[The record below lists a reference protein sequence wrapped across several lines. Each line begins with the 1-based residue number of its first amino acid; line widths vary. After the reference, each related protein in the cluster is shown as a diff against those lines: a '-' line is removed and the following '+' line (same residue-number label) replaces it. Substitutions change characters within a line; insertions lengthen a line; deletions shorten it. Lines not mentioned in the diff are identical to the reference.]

1 MHHLKTLGKDFAKFQ
16 QVVVRVMTSHLLND
30 LGHVF
35 AKSIYIAR
43 NLRFQML
50 GTRIFR
56 SRICSIATMQV
67 EHRAGTAYPPAVVHH
82 LETLGKDFAK
92 FQQVVVR
99 VMTSISLN
107 DLGHVFAKSIYIAMN
122 LHFQLLGTRIFR
134 SGTCSRIHSPVTTAS
149 DAQVQI
155 TNPPIAYNDHPL
167 FPTSEYLTPKH
178 TANSQT

>member
-1 MHHLKTLGKDFAKFQ
+1 
-16 QVVVRVMTSHLLND
+16 
-30 LGHVF
+30 
-35 AKSIYIAR
+35 
-43 NLRFQML
+43 
-50 GTRIFR
+50 
-56 SRICSIATMQV
+56 MQV

-134 SGTCSRIHSPVTTAS
+134 SGTCSRIHSPDTAPG
-149 DAQVQI
+149 AQVQI
-155 TNPPIAYNDHPL
+155 TNPPTAYNGTL
-167 FPTSEYLTPKH
+167 FPTPEYLTPKH
-178 TANSQT
+178 VALSIHRPNHNRFSSSDR